1 MRDLS
6 ISRRQLLKG
15 AGAIGVLGAVGIPT
29 TAFAEEGGVDLLR
42 WDLVQFAQGTAL
54 AGGTNQATDEATGDV
69 GTLSGSGHAEPKK
82 KTATGGGTFVH
93 RRADGTVVVQ
103 GIYRVISFKS
113 WTPAGGNLAPSGAK
127 DGIGTL
133 KQTTGGLLVVR
144 IIALPVTGG
153 MVEGTLGIDCAV
165 PGVRFPI
172 VEGIHI
178 DILNFHFKQSGG
190 FTLFHV
196 LRGGHGD

>member
-15 AGAIGVLGAVGIPT
+15 AGAIGVLGAVGIPA
-29 TAFAEEGGVDLLR
+29 TAFAEGDGVDLLR
-42 WDLVQFAQGTAL
+42 WDLVQFLQGTAL
-54 AGGTNQATDEATGDV
+54 AGGTNQATDEVTKDV
-69 GTLSGSGHAEPKK
+69 ATLSGSGHAEPKK
-82 KTATGGGTFVH
+82 RRATGGGTFVH
-93 RRADGTVVVQ
+93 RHADGTVLVQ
-103 GIYRVISFKS
+103 GIYIVTSFKS
-113 WTPAGGNLAPSGAK
+113 WTPAGGNLAPAGAK

-133 KQTTGGLLVVR
+133 EQTTGGLLVVR
-144 IIALPVTGG
+144 IVALPVGGG

-172 VEGIHI
+172 EEGIHI

-196 LRGGHGD
+196 LRGGHGV

>member
-29 TAFAEEGGVDLLR
+29 TAFAEGDGVDLLR
-42 WDLVQFAQGTAL
+42 WDLVQFLQGTAL
-54 AGGTNQATDEATGDV
+54 AGGTNQATDEVTKDV
-69 GTLSGSGHAEPKK
+69 ATLSGSGHAEPKK
-82 KTATGGGTFVH
+82 RRATGGGTFVH
-93 RRADGTVVVQ
+93 RHADGTVLVQ
-103 GIYRVISFKS
+103 GIYIVTSFKS
-113 WTPAGGNLAPSGAK
+113 WTPAGGNLAPAGAK

-133 KQTTGGLLVVR
+133 EQTTGGLLVVR
-144 IIALPVTGG
+144 IVALPVGGG

-172 VEGIHI
+172 EEGIHI
-178 DILNFHFKQSGG
+178 DVLNFHFKQSGG

-196 LRGGHGD
+196 LRGGHGV

>member
-29 TAFAEEGGVDLLR
+29 TAFAEGDGVDLLR
-42 WDLVQFAQGTAL
+42 WDLVQFLQGTAL
-54 AGGTNQATDEATGDV
+54 AGGTNQATDEVTKDV
-69 GTLSGSGHAEPKK
+69 ATLSGSGHAEPKK
-82 KTATGGGTFVH
+82 KKATGGGTFVH
-93 RRADGTVVVQ
+93 RHADGTVLVQ
-103 GIYRVISFKS
+103 GIYIVTSFKS

-133 KQTTGGLLVVR
+133 EQTTGGLLVVR
-144 IIALPVTGG
+144 IVALPVGGG

-172 VEGIHI
+172 EEGIHI

-196 LRGGHGD
+196 LRGGHGA

>member
-29 TAFAEEGGVDLLR
+29 TAFAEGDGVDLLR
-42 WDLVQFAQGTAL
+42 WDLVQFLQGTAL
-54 AGGTNQATDEATGDV
+54 AGGTNQATDEVTKDV
-69 GTLSGSGHAEPKK
+69 ATLSGSGHAEPKK
-82 KTATGGGTFVH
+82 RRATGGGTFVH
-93 RRADGTVVVQ
+93 RHADGTVLVQ

-113 WTPAGGNLAPSGAK
+113 WTPAGGNLAPAGAQ

-133 KQTTGGLLVVR
+133 EQTTGGLLVLR
-144 IIALPVTGG
+144 IVALPVGGG

-172 VEGIHI
+172 EEGIHI
-178 DILNFHFKQSGG
+178 DVLNFHFKQSGG

-196 LRGGHGD
+196 LRGGHGV